1 MGTWTAGQRPIVKN
15 LIAGLMGDGFTHTPS
30 VGGTFS
36 EILFREN
43 EVAKI
48 YDDSAYDR
56 YLAYVED
63 LDDRTHHPVRL
74 SDIETFRVKPYI
86 DDDEFS
92 CWGTNETVRVVLPR
106 REYPLSATS
115 RFCGREPI
123 VYNRAFA
130 DLVDDGDSTALE
142 TIFNSDEIH
151 AIHNVL
157 DFAKK
162 RKLTADMRTCNLAT
176 DEYERLVI
184 LDPVWNPDYNSEKNH
199 TAVIPMRYRFPEM
212 KKIA

>member
-1 MGTWTAGQRPIVKN
+1 MGTWTAGQRPVVKN
-15 LIAGLMGDGFTHTPS
+15 LIAELMDDGFIHTPS
-30 VGGTFS
+30 VGGAFS
-36 EILFREN
+36 EILFRDN

-74 SDIETFRVKPYI
+74 SNIEAYDVEPYM
-86 DDDEFS
+86 DDNEFS
-92 CWGTNETVRVVLPR
+92 CWGTNESVRIVLLR

-142 TIFNSDEIH
+142 TIFNRNEMH
-151 AIHNVL
+151 AVHRVL
-157 DFAKK
+157 DFAE
-162 RKLTADMRTCNLAT
+162 REQLTADMRTCNFAT

-184 LDPVWNPDYNSEKNH
+184 LDPVWDPNYISERNH
-199 TAVIPMRYRFPEM
+199 TAVIPMRYRFPKM